1 MGGLFGAIQTSMRS
15 LANAQVGINVV
26 NENIAN
32 VNTEGYSR
40 RRIIF
45 KPGEYQETS
54 YGLVG
59 SGAEV
64 DRIESVRDV
73 FLQDRITLEYQS
85 KGFYE
90 GQQYGVAELES
101 ILAPSDG
108 QGISDELSL
117 FFNSFSELA
126 GDPSS
131 VSLREVTIS
140 EGEELVRRLRATTTQ
155 LDSLDE
161 SNKTRIE
168 DSVDTVNG
176 ILDRIA
182 AINEKLQPMLNQ
194 GNDGGALYDER
205 QLLINRLSEEMSVQ
219 VLTDQSYSMNITTTS
234 GRLLMIGTDVT
245 HLDVR
250 RTSDGAFVE
259 YNGEDIGAEITGGK
273 LGGLMDFQGSV
284 LTSARDSLNTF
295 TSELVTQV
303 NAAHSNGVDLNGNA
317 GGAFFSVTA
326 GDEARTIS
334 VSITDYSRVAAA
346 SPGGGIG
353 DGSNAQALADL
364 RDARLA
370 GLDGQS
376 MTEYF
381 SQMIFDAGLAARGV
395 DSNLQLQDKV
405 LRNLESQR
413 EGVSG
418 VSLDEEAVSLLQYQR
433 AYQASAKMIRV
444 LDSLLEE
451 TINIVQ

>member
-15 LANAQVGINVV
+15 LSNAQVGLSVV

-32 VNTEGYSR
+32 VNTDGYSR
-40 RRIIF
+40 RRILF
-45 KPGEYQETS
+45 KPGAYQETS
-54 YGLVG
+54 FGVIG
-59 SGAEV
+59 NGAEI

-73 FLQDRITLEYQS
+73 FLQSRITLEYQS

-90 GQQYGVAELES
+90 GQQYGVAELER
-101 ILAPSDG
+101 ILSPADG

-140 EGEELVRRLRATTTQ
+140 EGDEVVRRIRATTTQ
-155 LDSLDE
+155 LDALDE

-168 DSVDTVNG
+168 DSVNSVNG

-182 AINEKLQPMLNQ
+182 SINEDLQPMLNR

-205 QLLINRLSEEMSVQ
+205 QLLLSQLSEEMSVQ
-219 VLTDQSYSMNITTTS
+219 ILTDQSYNMSITTTS
-234 GRLLMIGTDVT
+234 GRLLLIGSDVT
-245 HLDVR
+245 HLDAS
-250 RTSDGAFVE
+250 RTSSGAYVE
-259 YNGEDIGAEITGGK
+259 YNGEDMSSEITGGR
-273 LGGLMDFQGSV
+273 LGGLMDFQSSV

-295 TSELVTQV
+295 TAALVSEV
-303 NAAHSNGVDLNGNA
+303 NAGHSNGVDLNGNP
-317 GGAFFSVTA
+317 GGDFFSVTA

-334 VSITDYSRVAAA
+334 VVLTDYSEVAAA

-364 RDARLA
+364 RDTRLA

-381 SQMIFDAGLAARGV
+381 SQIIFDAGLAARGV

-413 EGVSG
+413 DGVSG
-418 VSLDEEAVSLLQYQR
+418 VSLDEEAVNLLQYQR

-451 TINIVQ
+451 TLNIVK